1 MYFFS
6 KGIDFRY
13 YLIYTL
19 VVHWVLPKIKGR
31 CTMVKG
37 RPKQENSKTK
47 VLSIKIQQTLLD
59 ETKDYANKKNM
70 SVGEVVR
77 LALEKLIHK

>member
-1 MYFFS
+1 
-6 KGIDFRY
+6 
-13 YLIYTL
+13 
-19 VVHWVLPKIKGR
+19 
-31 CTMVKG
+31 MVKG